1 MKLQKNKTIFVLV
14 VVCVVLFIMVYS
26 IWTFVEDESSALE
39 PNQIPLP
46 NLEGNTMEYESKLEA
61 VDALKE
67 ERKVTAPPLYPDHM
81 VDEKGYFN
89 PDYMEYEKQRI
100 IDSVY
105 RSRNYGE
112 AYPKVPQVVDSMDN
126 AKENGE
132 DIDGAVVL
140 EDPVATQEMA
150 LQQQLFFASNPV
162 GEPEINGRTDTLI
175 RVRVD
180 GTQTVRQHFRLRMR
194 LMEDVVVHGSRLS
207 KNTPIYGFVSF
218 KPNRAIITI
227 DRMAHQPIDVV
238 AYDLQDGNEGIYVM
252 NTFRAEATR
261 EITADAI
268 GGINI
273 GGVPQVR
280 GIKSLLQRDNR
291 NVKVTLMD
299 NYQLVL
305 KLPKGH

>member
-1 MKLQKNKTIFVLV
+1 MKLQKNKIVFVLV
-14 VVCVVLFIMVYS
+14 VVSVVLFMTVYS
-26 IWTFVEDESSALE
+26 LWTFGEDEPSALE

-46 NLEGNTMEYESKLEA
+46 ELEGNTMEYESKLEA
-61 VDALKE
+61 LDALKE
-67 ERKVTAPPLYPDHM
+67 ERKVTAPPLYPEHM

-100 IDSVY
+100 IDSIY

-112 AYPKVPQVVDSMDN
+112 AYSKVPQMEVPVDN
-126 AKENGE
+126 AKESGE

-162 GEPEINGRTDTLI
+162 VEPEINGRTDTLV

-180 GTQTVRQHFRLRMR
+180 GTQTVRQHTRLRMR
-194 LMEDVVVHGSRLS
+194 LMEDAVVHGSRLS
-207 KNTPIYGFVSF
+207 KNTPFYGFVSF

-227 DRMAHQPIDVV
+227 DRMAHKPIDVV

-273 GGVPQVR
+273 GGMPQVR